1 MSPRPPIVPTIAP
14 ARAITLPAS
23 FAACGVLVLIL
34 FVALVGCGQ
43 FLSLDDTI
51 TPNVRNAVLCSCE
64 CDGIVEVAV
73 PDENFIKAGAD
84 GSSADDVTQTPAQPT
99 AVSNVPVLTLG
110 QDHHVGLRFLKLG
123 VPPKAHIDAAYIQ
136 FSSMQVDASDPVLQI
151 SVVNAPHAPAFTAA
165 TNLREIDTIGQ
176 VNWTPLDWAANERDV
191 PERSQDLSALV
202 QTIVDRNGYGPD
214 SAIAFVITG
223 SNGRRLAFATEST
236 QGSQPGLVVRYT
248 PRKYTKEFLGCG
260 DASTPAAQEAFCAQ
274 QVESNLENIA
284 QQCKLA
290 SACTCKVSTRPNVD
304 KTAFSLVCNPAPSGP
319 GCPKVLPPADC
330 DPDNIAKTTAATES
344 HTPVCV
350 TGSPL
355 GSVLFGQLSAC
366 EIEGT
371 PNCQSTDGD
380 SSCVSVRVFDDDDSD
395 TRYTTPR
402 GRIEFAEKPCSPGSR
417 CYGLTHRVH
426 VNDVTFESSF
436 FEGLFEGDHTLVE
449 LSGVGTSTVNAALNG
464 STGAGTFAGPWI
476 KHSVRGRDGSDV
488 VAVSKPGGLG
498 LDINVGLGGYQSN
511 GVCTLRGMVLKTD
524 HIEMFANIR
533 GRLVNQP
540 PSAALL
546 PESTVECNDKAPSR
560 AAFTLDPTWHDPDG
574 NVASFAWHRGSRKG
588 PLIGTRP
595 SIDLEQPLTP
605 ANEPPT
611 SYWFKVI
618 DELGQYAEATT
629 KITVADTTKPIV
641 TAPADR
647 TEECSGHSGTLVN
660 LGSATATDICDGS
673 LPPVGND
680 APALFPLGATTVNWS
695 VRDAS
700 TNLGTATQTVTIVD
714 TKPPT
719 IDVKLSPA
727 VLWSPDHKL
736 VQITASITVEDKCDP
751 NPSVK
756 LLSIESNEP
765 DNGLG
770 DGDTSNDI
778 QGGAIGTDDRTFL
791 LRAERSGRG
800 TGRVYTVTYET
811 KDATGNTSTGQARV
825 TVPKSQGR

>member
-1 MSPRPPIVPTIAP
+1 V
-14 ARAITLPAS
+14 
-23 FAACGVLVLIL
+23 
-34 FVALVGCGQ
+34 
-43 FLSLDDTI
+43 
-51 TPNVRNAVLCSCE
+51 
-64 CDGIVEVAV
+64 
-73 PDENFIKAGAD
+73 
-84 GSSADDVTQTPAQPT
+84 
-99 AVSNVPVLTLG
+99 
-110 QDHHVGLRFLKLG
+110 
-123 VPPKAHIDAAYIQ
+123 
-136 FSSMQVDASDPVLQI
+136 
-151 SVVNAPHAPAFTAA
+151 
-165 TNLREIDTIGQ
+165 
-176 VNWTPLDWAANERDV
+176 
-191 PERSQDLSALV
+191 
-202 QTIVDRNGYGPD
+202 
-214 SAIAFVITG
+214 
-223 SNGRRLAFATEST
+223 
-236 QGSQPGLVVRYT
+236 
-248 PRKYTKEFLGCG
+248 KEFLGCG
-260 DASTPAAQEAFCAQ
+260 DASTPATQEAFCAQ

-304 KTAFSLVCNPAPSGP
+304 KTAFSLVCNPPPSGP

-350 TGSPL
+350 AGSPL
-355 GSVLFGQLSAC
+355 GSVLFGKLSVC

-371 PNCQSTDGD
+371 PGCGSTDGD
-380 SSCVSVRVFDDDDSD
+380 NSCVSVRVFDDEAGDSE
-395 TRYTTPR
+395 TRYSTPR
-402 GRIEFAEKPCSPGSR
+402 GRVEFAEKPCSAGSR
-417 CYGLTHRVH
+417 CFGLTHRVH
-426 VNDVTFESSF
+426 LNDVTFESGF
-436 FEGLFEGDHTLVE
+436 FEGLFEGDHTVVE
-449 LSGVGTSTVNAALNG
+449 LSGVGASTVNVPLNG
-464 STGAGTFAGPWI
+464 VSGVGTFGGPSI

-488 VAVSKPGGLG
+488 IALSKAGADDKPI
-498 LDINVGLGGYQSN
+498 DVGLGGYQSG
-511 GVCTLRGMVLKTD
+511 GVCTLRGMVVKTD
-524 HIEMFANIR
+524 HLELFANIR

-540 PSAALL
+540 PTAALL

-595 SIDLEQPLTP
+595 SVDLEQPLTP

-611 SYWFKVI
+611 SYFFKVI
-618 DELGQYAEATT
+618 DEFGQYAEATT

-641 TAPADR
+641 TVNEPVKTA
-647 TEECSGHSGTLVN
+647 ECSGKGAGTFVN
-660 LGSATATDICDGS
+660 LGLVTASDTCDAS

-680 APALFPLGATTVNWS
+680 APAGSLFPLGTTTVNWS

-736 VQITASITVEDKCDP
+736 VQITANITVEDKCDP

-770 DGDTSNDI
+770 DGDTANDI
-778 QGGAIGTDDRTFL
+778 QGAAIGTDDRTFL
-791 LRAERSGRG
+791 LRAERSGLG
-800 TGRVYTVTYET
+800 TGRVYTVTYEA
-811 KDATGNTSTGQARV
+811 KDATGNTSTGQATV
-825 TVPKSQGR
+825 VVPKSQGR